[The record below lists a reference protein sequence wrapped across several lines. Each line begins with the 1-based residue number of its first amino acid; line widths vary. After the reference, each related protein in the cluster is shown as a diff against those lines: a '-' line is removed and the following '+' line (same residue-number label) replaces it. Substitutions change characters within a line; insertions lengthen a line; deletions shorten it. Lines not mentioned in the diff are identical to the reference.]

1 LKFRSTGI
9 LFSTVCLLALLAS
22 LCLIVPTALAGPLP
36 LAEDLSETLTLRYD
50 ESDPDSP
57 SFEYSYVFPRADESD
72 PTAYLINEY
81 YDYQVRDTADFTFP
95 ILADYYRETGMP
107 ASIRITYEVTCNNDE
122 YLSVLLKHEETF
134 DGMTTLIWEGHVF
147 SRLHGVPGSTYTL
160 PELLGF
166 LSADENDS
174 WLEERQTAKADAL
187 IRETVWQQIRENPE
201 SVPYY
206 EDLTWEAFS
215 SFFIPEEDFYLD
227 ETGNPVFFLQP
238 GAAAPE
244 SAGLLTFP
252 LSIEDILDEM

>member
-1 LKFRSTGI
+1 MKDRNRS
-9 LFSTVCLLALLAS
+9 FLLRLAALLAGAVCLVS
-22 LCLIVPTALAGPLP
+22 SALCEPLP
-36 LAEDLSETLTLRYD
+36 LAEDLKETLILRYD
-50 ESDPDSP
+50 EDAPDSP
-57 SFEYSYVFPRADESD
+57 AFEYSYVFPRADESD
-72 PTAYLINEY
+72 PTAYLVNEY

-95 ILADYYRETGMP
+95 ILADYYRDTGMP

-122 YLSVLLKHEETF
+122 YFSVLLKHEESF

-187 IRETVWQQIRENPE
+187 IRETVWRRIQENADGIPW
-201 SVPYY
+201 Y

-215 SFFIPEEDFYLD
+215 SFFVPEEDFYLD
-227 ETGNPVFFLQP
+227 ETANPVFFLQP

-252 LSIEDILDEM
+252 LSIEEILDEM